1 MDSATAATSGPGT
14 ARDVGLEQLRRIV
27 DHARRAPSVHN
38 TQPWRWQAA
47 GSTLELWADRERALP
62 VSDPLGRNLVISCG
76 AALHHTVVAAQAL
89 GADAAVEQ
97 LPDGPD
103 SDLMARLV
111 LGPGKPTDEALD
123 RLEQLRRRR
132 TDRRRFTSWPVPEDN
147 LHHLAETGATW
158 GATVLAV
165 TDRGLRLQ
173 IEDLLEDARRRQQ
186 ADPRIAE
193 ETETWI
199 DHGREDGVPTQVLP
213 QFQGARGERPS
224 RFGSGLTPGTAE
236 PVIRGTDGV
245 LVLSTVDDGA
255 LSWLHVGASLSALWL
270 QAAGNGLSIVPL
282 SQLVEVAHTRIAL
295 QQLLEPPA
303 RVPQILVR
311 VGWQEIGR
319 DELPRT
325 PRRMLDDVLSQK
337 H

>member
-1 MDSATAATSGPGT
+1 MDSATTAVNDAGT
-14 ARDVGLEQLRRIV
+14 ARAVSSEQLRRIV

-38 TQPWRWQAA
+38 TQPWRWQVS
-47 GSTLELWADRERALP
+47 GSSLELWADRERALP

-76 AALHHTVVAAQAL
+76 AALHHTVVAAAAL
-89 GADAAVEQ
+89 GAEPVVDH

-103 SDLMARLV
+103 SDLMARIALT
-111 LGPGKPTDEALD
+111 PGTPTEKAIAELD
-123 RLEQLRRRR
+123 HLRQRK
-132 TDRRRFTSWPVPEDN
+132 TDRRRFTSWPVPEEN
-147 LHHLAETGATW
+147 LHHLAEAGAKW

-165 TDRGLRLQ
+165 TDRELRLSV
-173 IEDLLEDARRRQQ
+173 EDLLEDARRRQQ

-193 ETETWI
+193 ETEAWI

-213 QFQGARGERPS
+213 QFEGARGERAS
-224 RFGSGLTPGTAE
+224 RFGSGVMPGTAE
-236 PVIRGTDGV
+236 PVIRGTDGL
-245 LVLSTVDDGA
+245 LVLSTVDDGT
-255 LSWLHVGASLSALWL
+255 LSWLQTGASLSALWL

-282 SQLVEVAHTRIAL
+282 SQLVEVAHTRVAL

-325 PRRMLDDVLSQK
+325 PRRMVDDVLG
-337 H
+337 